1 MENPFKYTTAAVM
14 LIVDD
19 IKKIAVLTKYIS
31 LFFTLLYFAIVL
43 ALRQG
48 NFIANI
54 ILASLFLIY
63 TIFDLIT
70 FHQGKKHK
78 EKRKK
83 ARLAY
88 KIITLL
94 IKGALLGAN
103 MYGLYVAS
111 TNTSFFAFVSTA
123 FALIV
128 WIINISLEIAIFIID
143 RRLTLLK
150 ESISKD
156 TETILQPVTNV
167 RNFFRKL
174 KGEEQIAPKER
185 SKLFLKFKKKIDDKR
200 KNLEV
205 EKDKSVDAKMIEQ
218 TSAEEKKK
226 EKKKFHLF
234 KKKK

>member
-1 MENPFKYTTAAVM
+1 MENPFKYTTAAIM

-19 IKKIAVLTKYIS
+19 IKKIAIITKYIS

-43 ALRQG
+43 ALQQG

-63 TIFDLIT
+63 TVFDLIT
-70 FHQGKKHK
+70 FQQRKKHK
-78 EKRKK
+78 EERKK
-83 ARLAY
+83 ARLLYRIA
-88 KIITLL
+88 TLL

-103 MYGLYVAS
+103 MYGLYIAS
-111 TNTSFFAFVSTA
+111 TNASFFAFVSTS
-123 FALIV
+123 FALVV

-143 RRLTLLK
+143 RRITLLK
-150 ESISKD
+150 ESLSKD

-174 KGEEQIAPKER
+174 KGEEKIEPKER

-200 KNLEV
+200 KNLDV
-205 EKDKSVDAKMIEQ
+205 AKDNNVDVKMIEQ
-218 TSAEEKKK
+218 SSTKEKKK